1 MPKLL
6 KDNLQVMM
14 PQEIKI
20 NLITGKVILEH
31 YFRKISL
38 TNKTNKLNKH
48 MIFVREKW
56 IKEDQNK
63 DKKK

>member
-1 MPKLL
+1 
-6 KDNLQVMM
+6 M

-38 TNKTNKLNKH
+38 TNKINKLNKH

>member
-38 TNKTNKLNKH
+38 TNKINKLNKH